1 MRRISAGRMQIATK
15 DIELK
20 TRTVKQV
27 TKDTFQI
34 VNFSVGLG
42 EIFAL
47 RNSEWKRT
55 RPQKVSLITQRVPFD
70 RATL

>member
-1 MRRISAGRMQIATK
+1 MQIATK
-15 DIELK
+15 DRPIELK
-20 TRTVKQV
+20 TRKVKQV

-42 EIFAL
+42 EIFGL

-55 RPQKVSLITQRVPFD
+55 RPQKVSLTTQRVPFD